1 MKIVRFLAKSSVR
14 FYILALITVM
24 PLQAIA
30 APRSPAKVPGTSVS
44 ITPPEGFQPS
54 KLFSGFEQQN
64 SGASIVVIEMPVP
77 KEAIPKTLALL
88 SSPETFKSKGMRV
101 IESKDITIAERPGKL
116 LLVSQ
121 PAQGIPFLKWIVVMS
136 EGDSFAP
143 RVRILIVTAPF
154 PESSS
159 ATLREPLRQSIM
171 SLSWKAS
178 GSDRLLEG
186 LPFSFQTYGD
196 LKVSGRL
203 SNAIMLTRNGLKPP
217 IPPSEPLLVL
227 GSAYSQ
233 TRIGDIDKF
242 SRTRLQQTPSVRDLV
257 ETSGQSIIISGQKAF
272 ELIARGSDP
281 RTKQPLTVYQV
292 IIATDQ
298 TYYILQGMVP
308 SVRAKD
314 YLPIFRSVAKSV
326 VLKN

>member
-1 MKIVRFLAKSSVR
+1 MNILQFLVKSSLR
-14 FYILALITVM
+14 FYILALIAVV

-30 APRSPAKVPGTSVS
+30 APRSPARVPGTSVS

-101 IESKDITIAERPGKL
+101 IESKDITIAQRPGKL

-136 EGDSFAP
+136 EGDS
-143 RVRILIVTAPF
+143 ILIVTAPF

-159 ATLREPLRQSIM
+159 TALREPLRQAITT
-171 SLSWKAS
+171 LSWTTSKP
-178 GSDRLLEG
+178 DRLLEG

-203 SNAIMLTRNGLKPP
+203 SNAIMLTRNGSKPP

-257 ETSGQSIIISGQKAF
+257 ETSGQSTIISGQKAF
-272 ELIARGSDP
+272 ELIAQGLDP
-281 RTKQPLTVYQV
+281 QTKQPLTVYQV

-308 SVRAKD
+308 SARAKD

>member
-14 FYILALITVM
+14 FYILALITVV

-30 APRSPAKVPGTSVS
+30 APRSPARVPGTSAS

-64 SGASIVVIEMPVP
+64 SGASIVVVEMPVP
-77 KEAIPKTLALL
+77 KESIPKTLALL
-88 SSPETFKSKGMRV
+88 SSPEAFKSKGMRFV
-101 IESKDITIAERPGKL
+101 ESKDITLAGRPGKL

-121 PAQGIPFLKWIVVMS
+121 PVQGIPFLKWIVVTS
-136 EGDSFAP
+136 EGD
-143 RVRILIVTAPF
+143 RILIVTAPF

-203 SNAIMLTRNGLKPP
+203 SNAIMLTRNGSKPP

-233 TRIGDIDKF
+233 TRIGDIDQF

-272 ELIARGSDP
+272 ELIAQGSDP

-292 IIATDQ
+292 IIATEK

-308 SVRAKD
+308 STSARD

-326 VLKN
+326 VPKI